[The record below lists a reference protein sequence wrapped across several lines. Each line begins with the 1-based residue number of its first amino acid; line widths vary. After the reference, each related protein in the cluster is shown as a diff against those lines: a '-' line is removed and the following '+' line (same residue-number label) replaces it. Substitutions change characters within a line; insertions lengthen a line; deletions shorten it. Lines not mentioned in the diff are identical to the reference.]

1 MSQASKALIE
11 LLEPVVTG
19 LGYELVGVEW
29 AADTRGQRIL
39 RVYIDVEGGVTVD
52 DCERVSQQLS
62 ALLDVEDPIPGHY
75 LLEVSSP
82 GVDRPLFTL
91 EHYRRFRGEEARV
104 LLSQPVD
111 GQRRFRGRIEGVEG
125 DRVRLRTRQGL
136 VSLPLEDIDKA
147 RLVPDYQAIMK
158 GRKR

>member
-1 MSQASKALIE
+1 MIE
-11 LLEPVVTG
+11 LLQPVVTG
-19 LGYELVGVEW
+19 LGYELVGIEW

-52 DCERVSQQLS
+52 DCEQVSQQIS

-75 LLEVSSP
+75 VLEVSSP

-91 EHYRRFRGEEARV
+91 DHYRRFRGEEARV
-104 LLSQPVD
+104 LLARPQD
-111 GQRRFRGRIEGVEG
+111 GQRRFRGVIEGVED
-125 DRVRLRTRQGL
+125 DRIRLKTRQGT
-136 VSLPLEDIDKA
+136 VSLPFDEIEKA

-158 GRKR
+158 GQRR